1 MHGIWSKKL
10 ALKILFIGIGI
21 GLLLNHYF
29 TRINHSKYKVL
40 NSQPKK
46 LIVKDKNLDLPTHDL
61 YLGPDFPKRD
71 AVKSA
76 FKHAWFAYER
86 DAWGSDEYHPI
97 SQSGSNLSNSAGIGY
112 TIIDSLDTIQLMGL
126 TDEYA
131 RARNWI
137 ENELSFDVDDKFNT
151 FETTIR
157 VLGGLLS
164 SYYLSSNPFSQ
175 NPSNPDPLYLNL
187 AADLGERLVSSFD
200 QDSGLPLSF
209 VNLHRMEGISDQ
221 DNRGF
226 ISTAEA
232 ASLQLEFKY
241 LSQLQDDSLFWRK
254 SEGVMQLIK
263 DAPKRDGLVPIF
275 IDLHNNSPH
284 VKNFYFSSIRLG
296 SRADSYYEYLLKQ
309 YLQTASTE
317 HVYKDMYDTA
327 RRGIK
332 RHLLK
337 MTQGPKKMVHTIELT
352 PKRGI
357 ERRDSCLS
365 LFCHVLTTFSD
376 LNTGHTTSKTIWC
389 VCFLPGLFLL
399 GVHEGKSHLPLDQ
412 STFTTQQ
419 REDWWVGEE
428 LLKTCYD
435 TYTSTKSGLSP
446 EIIHFHQVGDY
457 RGQKE
462 DWYIK
467 PSRGEDTIDGRYIL
481 RPETVESIFIA
492 FRLSG
497 NNKYREWGWSIFE
510 SIEKHA
516 KINSGGYASI
526 MNVNKVP
533 VDHED
538 KMETFLLSETFKYL
552 YLLFEDNSVA
562 PLDMQ

>member
-175 NPSNPDPLYLNL
+175 NLSNPDPLYLNL

-241 LSQLQDDSLFWRK
+241 LSQLLDDSLFWRK

-317 HVYKDMYDTA
+317 HVYKDIPEYRPYNKQD
-327 RRGIK
+327 
-332 RHLLK
+332 HL
-337 MTQGPKKMVHTIELT
+337 
-352 PKRGI
+352 
-357 ERRDSCLS
+357 
-365 LFCHVLTTFSD
+365 
-376 LNTGHTTSKTIWC
+376 

-562 PLDMQ
+562 PLDKVVFNTEAHILPIFKPSFQTNVI

>member
-175 NPSNPDPLYLNL
+175 NLSNPDPLYLNL

-241 LSQLQDDSLFWRK
+241 LSQLLDDSLFWRK

-275 IDLHNNSPH
+275 IDPH

-317 HVYKDMYDTA
+317 HVYKDIPEYRPYNKQD
-327 RRGIK
+327 
-332 RHLLK
+332 HL
-337 MTQGPKKMVHTIELT
+337 
-352 PKRGI
+352 
-357 ERRDSCLS
+357 
-365 LFCHVLTTFSD
+365 
-376 LNTGHTTSKTIWC
+376 

-562 PLDMQ
+562 PLDKVVFNTEAHILPIFKPSFQTNVI